1 MTRAFVW
8 TSAGPGRR
16 GALTSLLPDRVEIG
30 DAAGAEAAIVD
41 GDLDT
46 VPDGLAADLAAIA
59 ERGGSV
65 ILIGGP
71 TGDLATLAGVTV
83 DEPVG
88 PAEIFLTGALAHP
101 ALARTADE
109 WPVDDDLVALRPTGD
124 VVVLLTSSIRFRH
137 VPAVVERRLGRGRI
151 VTAGVGRTDAAL
163 GDRDLRLVLSRLLRP
178 VAAEAPPADLGLAV
192 VGYGPF
198 GGMGYLHGNAA
209 ANVDGLEFAAAVDTD
224 SNRRKAAEQEFPG
237 ITTYADMADLL
248 NDDAVDI
255 VVIATPPNSHA
266 SLALE
271 ALRAGKHVVA
281 EKPMCITVAEADEL
295 IATADAH
302 GLALTVNQN
311 RRWDP
316 DYRTLRRAVE
326 RGLVGDV
333 FNIETFVGGF
343 EHPCRAWHSEVAVSG
358 GAIYD
363 WGSHHI
369 DWILQLMDDDPV
381 TVVAHGHKRVWQDVT
396 NLDQVRVRL
405 GWADGREAQFLQ
417 SDVAG
422 FRPPKLYV
430 QGTKGTVT
438 GHYRPFSVERVE
450 PGLGYVNEQSHH
462 AEAPVDLTLARYE
475 PGWGLTETTLPPQPA
490 APHAFHRNLADHL
503 HLGEPLD
510 VGPGQVRRVI
520 AVLEAAQRSVEA
532 GGTVEHPDFTA

>member
-1 MTRAFVW
+1 MMRAFVW
-8 TSAGPGRR
+8 TSAGPARR
-16 GALTSLLPDRVEIG
+16 DRLSSLLPDPVDLG
-30 DAAGAEAAIVD
+30 DVATADAAIVD
-41 GDLDT
+41 GDLDAIPGDL
-46 VPDGLAADLAAIA
+46 VADLGRLA

-65 ILIGGP
+65 LLIGGP
-71 TGDLATLAGVTV
+71 SGELASLAGVTV
-83 DEPVG
+83 DEPIG
-88 PAEIFLTGALAHP
+88 PAEVFLTAAAAHP
-101 ALARTADE
+101 ALARTAGE
-109 WPVDDDLVALRPTGD
+109 WPVDDDLVTLRPSPD
-124 VVVLLTSSIRFRH
+124 HVVLLTSSIRFTH
-137 VPAVVERRLGRGRI
+137 LPALVERRVGNGRV
-151 VTAGVGRTDAAL
+151 VTAGIGRTDAAL

-178 VAAEAPPADLGLAV
+178 AAADKTSADLGLAV

-209 ANVDGLEFAAAVDTD
+209 TQVDGLEFVAAVDTD
-224 SNRRKAAEQEFPG
+224 STRRKAAEQEFPG
-237 ITTYADMADLL
+237 ITTYSGISDLL
-248 NDDAVDI
+248 DDDAVDI
-255 VVIATPPNSHA
+255 VVIATPPNNHA
-266 SLALE
+266 ALALE
-271 ALRAGKHVVA
+271 ALRAGKHVVT
-281 EKPMCITVAEADEL
+281 EKPMCITVAEADDL

-316 DYRTLRRAVE
+316 DYRTLRLAVE
-326 RGLVGDV
+326 RGLVGEV
-333 FNIETFVGGF
+333 FNMETFVGSF

-369 DWILQLMDDDPV
+369 DWILQVMHDDPA

-422 FRPPKLYV
+422 FRPPKIYV

-450 PGLGYVNEQSHH
+450 PGVGYVNEESHH

-475 PGWGLTETTLPPQPA
+475 PGWGLTETRLPPQPA

-510 VGPGQVRRVI
+510 VAPRQVRRVI

-532 GGTVEHPDFTA
+532 GGTVEHPDFSP